1 MADRILQLT
10 LDGVTATIDDL
21 KNKDLV
27 ALFRETGCNYADL
40 LSPLDTSKDPDWYG
54 AIARLFLTRFCGH
67 TPESAKAYVEE
78 MSMRQIVASLDW
90 VDDDRP
96 IEHVD
101 GIPVVDP
108 KTAGVE
114 TPTP

>member
-1 MADRILQLT
+1 MADRILQIT
-10 LDGVTATIDDL
+10 LGGVTATIDDL
-21 KNKDLV
+21 KYEDLV
-27 ALFRETGCNYADL
+27 TLFKETGCNYADL

-54 AIARLFLTRFCGH
+54 AIARLFLTRFGGH
-67 TPESAKAYVEE
+67 TPESAKALVDS

-96 IEHVD
+96 IEHTD

-108 KTAGVE
+108 KTGGVE
-114 TPTP
+114 TSTP